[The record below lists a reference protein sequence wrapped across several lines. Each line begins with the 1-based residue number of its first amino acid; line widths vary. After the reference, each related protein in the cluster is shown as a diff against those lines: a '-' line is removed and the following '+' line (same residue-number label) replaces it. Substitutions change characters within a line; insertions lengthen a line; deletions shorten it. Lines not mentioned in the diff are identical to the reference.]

1 MSKATTAALTA
12 GSANA
17 VKLFVA
23 ALAATGAYAGVTAY
37 DAARSAPRQEQTITL
52 QAREVPITSQ
62 PAAVVP
68 GAIAVSATTRGQGC
82 DRAYLAR
89 TVVIN
94 PDPAQTVLYRWQL
107 SRWSPYTKK
116 WSVYLVDHAGF
127 GAARRT
133 VSWEARVADNPGWYR
148 IEFTIQGQKTIR
160 SDRFQVS
167 C

>member
-37 DAARSAPRQEQTITL
+37 DAARSAPRPQQAITL

-62 PAAVVP
+62 TAAVAP
-68 GAIAVSATTRGQGC
+68 GAISVTAKSGGQGC

-89 TVVIN
+89 TVVVN

-107 SRWSPYTKK
+107 SRWSPYTKR
-116 WSVYLVDHAGF
+116 WSVYLVDHSGF

-133 VSWEARVADNPGWYR
+133 ISWQARVADNPGWYR
-148 IEFTIQGQKTIR
+148 VEFAVQGQKTIK